1 MARVTRLDWIAK
13 AGYVARGLVYILFG
27 WLALSARRNAEEGK
41 EGVFDAIR
49 DMPLG
54 EILLPLTA
62 LGLLAYGIYRLTC
75 AFLDTE
81 GKGNEPKGLAGRGA
95 QFFSGVIHLALAY
108 TATQFVG
115 GGKPE
120 PNGADGE
127 QTREA
132 TRTLL
137 DLELGDVGLWLVALG
152 FFAGAARQLYRAFK
166 DKHMKHLEP
175 DTPPFTKTIGKI
187 GVATRGI
194 VFGVIGY
201 SFVRVA
207 ETDDPDQAKAMGSA
221 VASLYEMGWVYTF
234 VAVGLILFGVFS
246 LIQAKYRIVPAVDV
260 AGAAKDGAMAAG
272 AKATSKF

>member
-1 MARVTRLDWIAK
+1 MARMTRLDWIAK

-49 DMPLG
+49 EMPLG

-62 LGLLAYGIYRLTC
+62 LGLLAYGVYRLTC

-81 GKGNEPKGLAGRGA
+81 GKGTEPKGLAGRAA
-95 QFFSGVIHLALAY
+95 QFFSGVVHLALAY
-108 TATQFVG
+108 TATQFIG
-115 GGKPE
+115 DGEPE
-120 PNGADGE
+120 PASADGE

-137 DLELGDVGLWLVALG
+137 DFELGDAGLWIVALA
-152 FFAGAARQLYRAFK
+152 FFAGAGWQLYRAFR

-175 DTPPFTKTIGKI
+175 HTPPFTKTIGKI

-194 VFGVIGY
+194 VFAVIGW
-201 SFVRVA
+201 SFIRVA
-207 ETDDPDQAKAMGSA
+207 ETDDPGQAKAMGSA
-221 VASLYEMGWVYTF
+221 VASLYETGWLYTF
-234 VAVGLILFGVFS
+234 VAIGLILFGVFS

-260 AGAAKDGAMAAG
+260 AGAARDGAMAAESKV
-272 AKATSKF
+272 ASKF